1 MQWIRVLEIDKT
13 LEFLVV
19 FCEIDDEPLPK
30 QTIDENAAKSK
41 FTHFIQSIVKMY
53 TINNSNGF

>member
-1 MQWIRVLEIDKT
+1 MEIDKT